1 MAENKQHVLEFSKV
15 AHDENN
21 TLRDL
26 PLIYNNIA
34 SDLLQDQDK
43 SPRISHDKKDGRD
56 GINVSLPSGVD
67 FRIEQGRIVVN
78 DFGMDKKKL
87 KELLSFCYFYN
98 IENISVP
105 PFEDDEFKEL
115 FADADKEVAAEGKSR
130 IDERDLGCVADGGK
144 RVFPEEFSR
153 YQAVGDVVELLK
165 EYAAEQGKGI
175 EPENF
180 VGISGRQI
188 FVHGTPPCFYR
199 VIL

>member
-43 SPRISHDKKDGRD
+43 PPRISHDKKDGRD

-98 IENISVP
+98 I
-105 PFEDDEFKEL
+105 
-115 FADADKEVAAEGKSR
+115 
-130 IDERDLGCVADGGK
+130 
-144 RVFPEEFSR
+144 
-153 YQAVGDVVELLK
+153 
-165 EYAAEQGKGI
+165 
-175 EPENF
+175 
-180 VGISGRQI
+180 
-188 FVHGTPPCFYR
+188 
-199 VIL
+199 